1 MLCRPSLTT
10 FPGWIQTL
18 PIDILP
24 PFTILTKG
32 IQQEAVGKFIAKPVT
47 LFAFPNGAT
56 PGCGLELAFS
66 VNFTF
71 ALMPQSGSTGPSSFA
86 FVIAAKAKAGT
97 AARVGY
103 GGVGNGSIAVV
114 FNMDGSNQNVGLN
127 TNGGQEPIL
136 SEPSPFT
143 LTDGYAYKVWVD
155 YEPGDPGTEGRIRV
169 FLAGAD
175 AKPEQPLQ
183 QERLS
188 LCAVLQGGVQQQA
201 FSFGFVASTAVK
213 PFQLLGIL
221 FSSVQTGFRS
231 TNPKPLPVRDQAL
244 GLSISEATFAPS
256 RASPFPRYV
265 SSDLEF
271 TNTKADSWRISDLT
285 TWDSV
290 DFLKWPVKNQ
300 QDCNACWAYA
310 VVASVEAAYGI
321 AKWATAPQLSVG
333 SLFALMG
340 LSDSDKCSA
349 GGSPT
354 EAFETLTALDASSG
368 LTGASDP
375 ATTYPVQAF
384 ERAQFKGYVGLMLAV
399 QRQPVVVHIEASART
414 FVMYDA
420 VSM

>member
-1 MLCRPSLTT
+1 
-10 FPGWIQTL
+10 WIQTS

-24 PFTILTKG
+24 PFTVLTKG
-32 IQQEAVGKFIAKPVT
+32 TQQKPVGRFIAKPVT
-47 LFAFPNGAT
+47 LFAFPNAAT

-71 ALMPQSGSTGPSSFA
+71 ALMPQPGFTAPSSFA
-86 FVIAAKAKAGT
+86 FVIAAKAKAGA

-103 GGVGNGSIAVV
+103 GGAGTGSIAVV
-114 FNMDGSNQNVGLN
+114 FNMDGSNQQVGLSI
-127 TNGGQEPIL
+127 NGGEEPL
-136 SEPSPFT
+136 VSEPSTFT

-175 AKPEQPLQ
+175 GKPVEPLL

-188 LCAVLQGGVQQQA
+188 LCAVLQGGVKQQA
-201 FSFGFVASTAVK
+201 FSFGFTVSTAVM
-213 PFQLLGIL
+213 PFQLHGIL

-231 TNPKPLPVRDQAL
+231 TNPKPVPVRDQAL
-244 GLSISEATFAPS
+244 GLSLSEATFAPS
-256 RASPFPRYV
+256 HASPFPRYV
-265 SSDLEF
+265 SSDFEL
-271 TNTKADSWRISDLT
+271 TKTKADSWRISDLT

-300 QDCNACWAYA
+300 QDCHACWAYA

-321 AKWATAPQLSVG
+321 AKWGAAPQLSVEA
-333 SLFALMG
+333 LFALMG

-354 EAFETLTALDASSG
+354 EAFEKLVALDATSG
-368 LTGASDP
+368 LTGDSDP
-375 ATTYPVQAF
+375 
-384 ERAQFKGYVGLMLAV
+384 VGGAEYG
-399 QRQPVVVHIEASART
+399 H
-414 FVMYDA
+414 
-420 VSM
+420 